1 MASEYA
7 YNGKIIESDWVTVD
21 GIDYHKS
28 QFENVSDLIPV
39 KETPTINNATRTLDW
54 NSGSVINGEWVRF
67 IVRNKTESE
76 ISDYNIGQQYKGEQ
90 PYLD

>member
-39 KETPTINNATRTLDW
+39 KETPTINNITQIFDW
-54 NSGSVINGEWVRF
+54 NGGSVIDGEWVRF
-67 IVRNKTESE
+67 VVRNKTDSE
-76 ISDYNIGQQYKGEQ
+76 MSIYDADRGYTGGDEQ
-90 PYLD
+90 R